1 MYWEAFLLVIF
12 KMKKLWALFDIY
24 IKRILIGYKIQ
35 NKMYIAVHSYW
46 LMLLAWLI
54 FPDKCGSE
62 SCAYSAI
69 FAGIVGLIITI
80 IVSVLILI
88 NWSRI
93 VHYKDKNYNS
103 NLIKSYQAVTYKY
116 SIINCTIC
124 SLFCILTF
132 IKLFQI

>member
-1 MYWEAFLLVIF
+1 MYWEAFLLLIF
-12 KMKKLWALFDIY
+12 KMKNLCSLLYMY

-35 NKMYIAVHSYW
+35 NKMFIAVHSYW

-54 FPDKCGSE
+54 FPGKCGSE

-69 FAGIVGLIITI
+69 LAGIVGLIIMI
-80 IVSVLILI
+80 IVSILILI

-93 VHYKDKNYNS
+93 AHYDNNNS
-103 NLIKSYQAVTYKY
+103 NLIKSYHAVTYKY

-124 SLFCILTF
+124 SFFCIIIF